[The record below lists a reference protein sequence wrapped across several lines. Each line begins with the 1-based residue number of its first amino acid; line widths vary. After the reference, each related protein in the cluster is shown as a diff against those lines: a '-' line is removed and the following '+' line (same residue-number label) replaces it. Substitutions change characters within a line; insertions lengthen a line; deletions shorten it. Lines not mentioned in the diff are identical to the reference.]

1 MYYFLKTKIHYSN
14 GFLAFVYWFS
24 VFGIWLLALGCK
36 RKLSGIKMKSPL
48 LQQKSNQQ
56 IETKCRFIEYQIKI

>member
-1 MYYFLKTKIHYSN
+1 MMYYFLKTKIHYSN

-36 RKLSGIKMKSPL
+36 RKLLGNKNKMPPVA
-48 LQQKSNQQ
+48 
-56 IETKCRFIEYQIKI
+56 TKKQPTNRNEV